1 MKTLKNFTLLIT
13 AIFITTA
20 SFGQKKLDANT
31 FAYNTG
37 NPADWPA
44 ELDAVIA
51 APKNHKILLENDKVR
66 VLEVTL
72 LPGEKEPLHHH
83 QWPSTLYIISAGDF
97 IDYDSEGNMILDS
110 RKFPEQPTYPLT
122 IFKNPEAPH
131 QAENLSKTETIKL
144 IRVEMKNGNTAQN
157 IAAVDGLYKAFA
169 AGDIPTVLAGM
180 DPKIVWNEA
189 ESNSLADGNPY
200 IGPEAVL
207 NGVFKR
213 LGEEHEYFKL
223 ADIQLHGMDNNQVLA
238 TLRYEAKVKKTG
250 KTYNAQVA
258 HLWTLKNGKVV
269 TFQQFLDTEKVA
281 EAMEK

>member
-1 MKTLKNFTLLIT
+1 METIKNYVLIIAVFAIT
-13 AIFITTA
+13 AA
-20 SFGQKKLDANT
+20 SFGQQKLDAST

-44 ELDAVIA
+44 ALDAVVA
-51 APKNHKILLENDKVR
+51 APQNHKILLENDKVR

-83 QWPSTLYIISAGDF
+83 QWPSTLYIMSAGDF
-97 IDYDSEGNMILDS
+97 VDYDVLGNVILDS
-110 RKFPEQPTYPLT
+110 RKFPEQPTFPLT
-122 IFKNPEAPH
+122 IFKNAEAPH
-131 QAENLSKTETIKL
+131 QAENLSKTEIIKL

-169 AGDIPTVLAGM
+169 VGDIPTVLASM

-200 IGPEAVL
+200 TGPDAVL
-207 NGVFKR
+207 NGVFAR
-213 LGEEHEYFKL
+213 LGADHEYFKL
-223 ADIQLHGMDNNQVLA
+223 EDIKLHNMDNDQVLA
-238 TLRYEAKVKKTG
+238 TLRYDAKVKKTG

-258 HLWTLKNGKVV
+258 HLWTLKDGKVV
-269 TFQQFLDTEKVA
+269 AFQQFLDTEKVA
-281 EAMEK
+281 EAMEN